1 MNEWNSRTD
10 PVYSKITDEYLT
22 PLKLNVQINN
32 IVNGPEYL
40 QWHANIDQ
48 IINLTDTKEISK
60 INKVCIPSF
69 ALGL

>member
-60 INKVCIPSF
+60 INKVSQAAIF
-69 ALGL
+69 L